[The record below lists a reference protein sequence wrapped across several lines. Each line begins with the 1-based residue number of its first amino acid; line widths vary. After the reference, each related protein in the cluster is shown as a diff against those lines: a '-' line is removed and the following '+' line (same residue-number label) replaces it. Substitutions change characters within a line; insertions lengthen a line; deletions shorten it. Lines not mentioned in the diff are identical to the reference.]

1 MISGDE
7 LFFLEI
13 IAILGRKLHYHGM
26 TSSNDDLFFRD
37 HLETRTKIGL
47 EYIYIPNFMTW
58 FWHANCMNS
67 LRGHRTP
74 PVLTATDCIFVMCK
88 MCKYPNQFC
97 ICEYM
102 TGNMFYFEFNVTRF
116 RFSRHSV

>member
-1 MISGDE
+1 
-7 LFFLEI
+7 
-13 IAILGRKLHYHGM
+13 
-26 TSSNDDLFFRD
+26 
-37 HLETRTKIGL
+37 
-47 EYIYIPNFMTW
+47 MTW

-97 ICEYM
+97 ICKYM

-116 RFSRHSV
+116 RFSRHSVSRKVTYVQVHFTQN